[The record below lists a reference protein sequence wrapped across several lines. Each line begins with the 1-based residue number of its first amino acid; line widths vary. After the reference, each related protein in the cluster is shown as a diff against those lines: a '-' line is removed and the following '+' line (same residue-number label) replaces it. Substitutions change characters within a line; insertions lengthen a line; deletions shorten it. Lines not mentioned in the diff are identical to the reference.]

1 MIKDLN
7 ALIERA
13 KVVVNDKN
21 TGIAIREAVANLFDF
36 KPNWI
41 PEERHWVDLGLP
53 SGNLWYDS
61 NGEVNGNEFFN
72 HDDALE
78 AFGEYLPS
86 ATSMAELYENCEWE
100 WTGSGYKV
108 TGPNGKSIALPAR
121 GRNECRSTEYGY
133 YWTSCKSKTSQA
145 NARSLYFYSGNV
157 NPLNDNYR
165 SYGFS
170 VRPCRELV

>member
-36 KPNWI
+36 KATWI

-53 SGNLWYDS
+53 SGNLWYDC
-61 NGEVNGNEFFN
+61 NGEVNGKEYFN

-78 AFGEYLPS
+78 SFGEYLPS
-86 ATSMAELYENCEWE
+86 ATAMAELYENCEWE
-100 WTGSGYKV
+100 WTGGGYKV
-108 TGPNGKSIALPAR
+108 IGPNGKYIMLPAR
-121 GRNECRSTEYGY
+121 GRKECESRDYGY
-133 YWTSCKSKTSQA
+133 YWTRCISKTSQTS
-145 NARSLYFYSGNV
+145 ARHLYFDSGDV
-157 NPLNDNYR
+157 YPLSSSYR
-165 SYGFS
+165 GYGFS
-170 VRPCRELV
+170 VRPFREY